1 MNHKISSWALALLC
15 VGIASGCGA
24 ARPAKFYQ
32 LTVPSD
38 VSSAADPD
46 PLPLTLVL
54 GRMTSSHLYREDHI
68 VFSTVGESMGIYEYQ
83 RWAEPPTEM
92 IDDVLLRELR
102 TSGHYRA
109 VYTLGSNVRGDYLLR
124 GRLYDFKEVDGSTF
138 VGRVT
143 LGLELRE
150 TRTGTIVWTHF
161 YTHDQPVDSKNV
173 SAVAAALNRNVQLGM
188 SEVEASLDEYFSTH
202 PPLNPAAR

>member
-1 MNHKISSWALALLC
+1 
-15 VGIASGCGA
+15 
-24 ARPAKFYQ
+24 
-32 LTVPSD
+32 
-38 VSSAADPD
+38 
-46 PLPLTLVL
+46 
-54 GRMTSSHLYREDHI
+54 MTSSHLYREDHI

-124 GRLYDFKEVDGSTF
+124 GRLYDFKEVDGSTL

-161 YTHDQPVDSKNV
+161 YTHDQQVDSKNV